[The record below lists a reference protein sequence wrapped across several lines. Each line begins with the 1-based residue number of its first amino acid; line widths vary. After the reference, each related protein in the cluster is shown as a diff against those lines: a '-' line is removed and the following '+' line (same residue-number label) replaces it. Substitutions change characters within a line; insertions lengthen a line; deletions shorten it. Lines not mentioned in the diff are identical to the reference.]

1 MPKYQCQNINAKISS
16 WEQRPLFQECPRE
29 SPFYTTSTLR
39 LVLGHS
45 IGQHWLKS
53 PPPTVDANSS
63 LITNWGWF
71 EKSLSSCLGGLF
83 CLFAE
88 ELLKI
93 KEACLLAI
101 SSFRRF
107 WKHQRRLRPFPVMIA
122 ETISLA
128 CFALLVVVFCCV
140 IKIYVMVQNIRPS
153 RNERA
158 RVVYARDNQRPLPV
172 EREPTFH
179 SPHAERGARQHC
191 TCNNANYSGSQAI
204 RRQPQTNDERFGWQS
219 NTNFPYVSVLHEI
232 FFFLP
237 SPPSNIQAVYH
248 HLFSFLT
255 WYDIVLTIFTEVSVA
270 NSSHAIEKY
279 WNRNVFT
286 SRVPIRWT
294 DYIEG

>member
-1 MPKYQCQNINAKISS
+1 MPKYQCQNIKL
-16 WEQRPLFQECPRE
+16 R
-29 SPFYTTSTLR
+29 TTTFIPGKSQR

-53 PPPTVDANSS
+53 PPPAVDANSS
-63 LITNWGWF
+63 LSITNWGWF

-140 IKIYVMVQNIRPS
+140 IKIYVMVKNIRPS

-172 EREPTFH
+172 EREPTFY

-219 NTNFPYVSVLHEI
+219 NTNFPYVSVLHEN
-232 FFFLP
+232 FFFFCLHRL
-237 SPPSNIQAVYH
+237 Q
-248 HLFSFLT
+248 SFKLHIIICFLS
-255 WYDIVLTIFTEVSVA
+255 WLDMILC
-270 NSSHAIEKY
+270 
-279 WNRNVFT
+279 
-286 SRVPIRWT
+286 
-294 DYIEG
+294 